1 MFQLCKSDRDFHRW
15 SIDKFEDYWETVWN
29 YFDIVASRS
38 YKKVFF
44 KTGPGI
50 LDNDWFMG
58 AKFNY
63 AENLTRYRDDTT
75 ALIYEDEEGS
85 TDSVSFAEMFE
96 EVKRYAAAFRIHGIE
111 KGDRVACHMSNRKEA
126 IFAMLATLSIGAI
139 WGGSIPYFGALAA
152 ANIVS
157 RMEPKILIAVD
168 RFQDNGVEFDV
179 LSCLPTIAQN
189 STTLEKIIIVPSR
202 SSTLSKNIS
211 NIKNR

>member
-1 MFQLCKSDRDFHRW
+1 MGKLVYADGCNQVQPCGKGSNSKRRSLEEKTYHPHLVWEGTEEDTECEKFKRVVEKKYKRKFKSDRDFHRW

-75 ALIYEDEEGS
+75 ALIYEGS
-85 TDSVSFAEMFE
+85 VYVFIISIVI
-96 EVKRYAAAFRIHGIE
+96 VHGFIY
-111 KGDRVACHMSNRKEA
+111 
-126 IFAMLATLSIGAI
+126 LSI
-139 WGGSIPYFGALAA
+139 
-152 ANIVS
+152 
-157 RMEPKILIAVD
+157 
-168 RFQDNGVEFDV
+168 
-179 LSCLPTIAQN
+179 
-189 STTLEKIIIVPSR
+189 
-202 SSTLSKNIS
+202 
-211 NIKNR
+211 